1 MKKVIRLTE
10 SELTKLIKRMVT
22 EMEDVSSLRDAD
34 KNWKS
39 NKGSEETF
47 SSFDDENWFDDEDI
61 SVKLDDV
68 DFDEEEF
75 DDFEKYSKK
84 YPKQSLKKFG
94 KGPQSKSMFDAYR
107 DKKGPMKVRRRRS
120 ED

>member
-10 SELTKLIKRMVT
+10 NELTRLIKRMVT
-22 EMEDVSSLRDAD
+22 EMEDEGSLRDAD

-39 NKGSEETF
+39 YKDSEETF
-47 SSFDDENWFDDEDI
+47 SSFDDENWYDDEDI
-61 SVKLDDV
+61 KVDFDEV

-75 DDFEKYSKK
+75 DDFDKYSDK

-94 KGPQSKSMFDAYR
+94 KGPHSKSIFDTYR

>member
-10 SELTKLIKRMVT
+10 NELTRLIKRMVT
-22 EMEDVSSLRDAD
+22 EMEDEGSLRDAD

-39 NKGSEETF
+39 HKDSDKTF
-47 SSFDDENWFDDEDI
+47 SSFNDEDWYDDED
-61 SVKLDDV
+61 VKVDLDDV

-75 DDFEKYSKK
+75 DDFDNYSKE

-94 KGPQSKSMFDAYR
+94 KGPQSKSMFDTYR